1 MSESRV
7 ESRESRAERVQGSG
21 SRVQKLVQRRY
32 VNFVLTPCPRS
43 LGPRS
48 ARAITL
54 TEVLISLGILT
65 IGLLG
70 VAALFPVGSYYMQ
83 KGEIADR
90 GSAIAQ
96 AAFNDLI
103 ARGMLNPAGG

>member
-1 MSESRV
+1 MV
-7 ESRESRAERVQGSG
+7 EVLSHSA
-21 SRVQKLVQRRY
+21 
-32 VNFVLTPCPRS
+32 FVIRHSSFRLPPSPQLPAPQLPRS
-43 LGPRS
+43 
-48 ARAITL
+48 AITL

-96 AAFNDLI
+96 AAFNDAHRPRHAQSRELVDD
-103 ARGMLNPAGG
+103 AKR